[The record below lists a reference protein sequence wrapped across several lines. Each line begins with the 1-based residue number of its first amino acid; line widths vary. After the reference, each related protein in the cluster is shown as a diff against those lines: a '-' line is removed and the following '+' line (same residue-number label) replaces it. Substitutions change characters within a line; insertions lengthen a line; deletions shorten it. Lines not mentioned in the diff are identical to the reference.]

1 MHIHTRNLYIL
12 LCIIHILLYTLP
24 YVHIYTGTY
33 IESIQ
38 PGSIHV
44 YYGCRNESDF
54 LFKDLLHYYTYH
66 KHIITKLEVAFSRPK
81 PEISVQS
88 GKNAQKSDLKS
99 DENSDLNPKKQS
111 KQYVTDRLKIN
122 GQEIYNLLINNNACI
137 YICGDGT
144 NMAKDVYNVFIEILQ
159 IYGNYSKE
167 TAIEYIQD
175 LKLRRRYLLDIWG

>member
-1 MHIHTRNLYIL
+1 MRV
-12 LCIIHILLYTLP
+12 LLYLTQ
-24 YVHIYTGTY
+24 YVICIYTGTY

-38 PGSIHV
+38 PGSIYV

-54 LFKDLLHYYTYH
+54 LFKDLLYYYTYQ

-81 PEISVQS
+81 PENFVQNGES
-88 GKNAQKSDLKS
+88 DQKSDLKC
-99 DENSDLNPKKQS
+99 DENSDLNPKKVS

-122 GQEIYNLLINNNACI
+122 GEEIYNLLINNNACI

-144 NMAKDVYNVFIEILQ
+144 NMAKDVYNIFIEILQ
-159 IYGNYSKE
+159 TYGEYSKE